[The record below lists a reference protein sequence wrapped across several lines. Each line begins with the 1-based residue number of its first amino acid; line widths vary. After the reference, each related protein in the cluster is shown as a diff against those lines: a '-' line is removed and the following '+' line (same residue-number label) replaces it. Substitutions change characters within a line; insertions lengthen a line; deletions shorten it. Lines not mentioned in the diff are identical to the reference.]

1 MRFYS
6 LSAQIQKEKDSYYG
20 ELERAQRGT
29 LDATRWVKWF
39 LGCHAHAVASAEE
52 QLSAILAKADFWR
65 EHAADEFTANQ
76 RKMLNMLFDGF
87 DGNLTSSKWAKIC
100 KVSQDTASREINALV
115 ARRILRQKG
124 QGRSTHYVLSAVVE

>member
-39 LGCHAHAVASAEE
+39 LCCHARAVASAEE

-87 DGNLTSSKWAKIC
+87 DGNLTSSKWAKRRKTPC
-100 KVSQDTASREINALV
+100 AFRTESLLTAAACS
-115 ARRILRQKG
+115 
-124 QGRSTHYVLSAVVE
+124 RSTRR